1 MKKNLT
7 EMVFILDRSGSMN
20 HLVNDTIGGFNSM
33 IEEQKKQDGEAYV
46 TTVLFDG
53 QYEILH
59 DHVDINDIQP
69 ITEKEYYARGMT
81 ALLDALGR
89 TINSIGERL
98 NNTPEDERPEK
109 VIFVVTTDG
118 MENASQEFTKSGV
131 KKMIEHQQEKY
142 SWTFM
147 FLGAN
152 MDAVGEATSLGMSAQ
167 FARTY
172 TASDIG
178 TQSLYSAVSKTLSCA
193 RSIDSTMACTDDNW
207 TTQAA
212 ACLDSVI

>member
-7 EMVFILDRSGSMN
+7 EMVFILDRSGSMS
-20 HLVNDTIGGFNSM
+20 HLVDDTIGGFNSM
-33 IEEQKKQDGEAYV
+33 IEQQKNEDGDAYI
-46 TTVLFDG
+46 TTVLFDHE
-53 QYEILH
+53 YEMLH
-59 DHVDINDIQP
+59 DHVDIKDVKP
-69 ITEKEYYARGMT
+69 ITNKEYYARGMT

-89 TINSIGERL
+89 TIYSVGERL

-109 VIFVVTTDG
+109 VIFVITTDG
-118 MENASQEFTKSGV
+118 FENASQEFTKSGV

-152 MDAVGEATSLGMSAQ
+152 MDAVGEAASLGMNPQ

-178 TQSLYSAVSKTLSCA
+178 TQSVYRAVADSITTA
-193 RSIDSTMACTDDNW
+193 RNCDGDW
-207 TTQAA
+207 TAQAA
-212 ACLDSVI
+212 CYLDSVI

>member
-7 EMVFILDRSGSMN
+7 EMVFILDRSGSMS
-20 HLVNDTIGGFNSM
+20 HLVGDTIGGFNSM
-33 IEEQKKQDGEAYV
+33 IDEQKKQDGEAYV

-59 DHVDINDIQP
+59 DHVDINDVQH
-69 ITEKEYYARGMT
+69 ITDKEYYARGMT

-89 TINSIGERL
+89 TIYSVGERL
-98 NNTPEDERPEK
+98 NNTPEDERPDK

-118 MENASQEFTKSGV
+118 YENASQEFTKAGV

-152 MDAVGEATSLGMSAQ
+152 MDAVGEAASLGMNPQ

-172 TASDIG
+172 TASDMG
-178 TQSLYSAVSKTLSCA
+178 TLSVYSAVSDTLTYA
-193 RSIDSTMACTDDNW
+193 RGVDSHAEGNW
-207 TTQAA
+207 VAQAA
-212 ACLDSVI
+212 SCLDSVV